1 QCAAFR
7 VQDSLIVS
15 NKEHQSSSEDATQNT
30 FSRFANVEAQ
40 DFANF
45 SVHLADSALLRFEDE
60 ALIASLRNE
69 TLHRCRYHSH
79 NELPHEQF
87 MCRQHIKL
95 SDSPKILNLP
105 NFSCPLTSVYTSY
118 GSKLDRFMG
127 CYKAVA
133 QHDELYIY
141 LDEKCHKVLDNRQLV
156 TWALYGRKECCDSFM
171 S

>member
-1 QCAAFR
+1 MTPREGSSSCYPVPLCLLLLLGNLAVAQKCAASLNIDGYTQPAQCAAFR

-105 NFSCPLTSVYTSY
+105 NFS
-118 GSKLDRFMG
+118 
-127 CYKAVA
+127 
-133 QHDELYIY
+133 
-141 LDEKCHKVLDNRQLV
+141 
-156 TWALYGRKECCDSFM
+156 
-171 S
+171 